1 MLQRVLINEA
11 VEVLFQ
17 GARNFTRSTG
27 TGAIPQALGALL
39 SKALYPFAEGRIR
52 QVEGGGDGGDMLTRD
67 YRMDGLCTAKDTRLL
82 GLLEHGV

>member
-17 GARNFTRSTG
+17 GARNFTRSPG

-39 SKALYPFAEGRIR
+39 GR
-52 QVEGGGDGGDMLTRD
+52 VPVACG
-67 YRMDGLCTAKDTRLL
+67 
-82 GLLEHGV
+82 